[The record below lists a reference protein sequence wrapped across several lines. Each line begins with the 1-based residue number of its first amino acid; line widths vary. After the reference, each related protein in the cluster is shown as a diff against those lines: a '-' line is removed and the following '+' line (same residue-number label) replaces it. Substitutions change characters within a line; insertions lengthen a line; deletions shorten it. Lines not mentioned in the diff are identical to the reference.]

1 MRRRRSSW
9 RRPAR
14 CRVRATRGGRA
25 GHCRPRA
32 PAAEAGCDA
41 CECAW
46 ILSLVDQRLVGA
58 PFCRRLSHGGGKSAR
73 SRARCF
79 FPSWLAAAKPACDE
93 ESQACAFSKVLATNG
108 TARLT
113 YRALPS
119 SSQPNFSRALRVTS
133 GLGALVAGNLSRQC
147 HGLQALISATEC
159 VMLPAARRS
168 GGSAGSP
175 LESHEPVMNWID
187 SLGSV
192 RVSIAHNRWSRLV
205 TSTSSSTT
213 TTYFEA

>member
-1 MRRRRSSW
+1 
-9 RRPAR
+9 
-14 CRVRATRGGRA
+14 
-25 GHCRPRA
+25 
-32 PAAEAGCDA
+32 
-41 CECAW
+41 
-46 ILSLVDQRLVGA
+46 SLVDQRLVGA
-58 PFCRRLSHGGGKSAR
+58 PFCRRLRTDGNVVPLP
-73 SRARCF
+73 RALF
-79 FPSWLAAAKPACDE
+79 FPSWSAAAKSACDE

-108 TARLT
+108 TVRLT

-168 GGSAGSP
+168 GGSAGSA